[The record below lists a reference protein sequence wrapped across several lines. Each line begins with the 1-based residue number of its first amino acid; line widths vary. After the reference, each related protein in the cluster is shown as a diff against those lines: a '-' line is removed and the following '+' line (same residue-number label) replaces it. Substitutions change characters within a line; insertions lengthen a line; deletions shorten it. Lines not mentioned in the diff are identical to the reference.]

1 MRGQL
6 AKGISVSSTK
16 TRATAKAA
24 FMEALEDRQLLA
36 TYYVS
41 PYGNDAKSG
50 TSTTAAWKTISRVNK
65 QTLKAGDK
73 VLFQGGKSFSGGLV
87 VNSNEGGNSYTPVT
101 FSTYG
106 SGRATINSG
115 GVDGL
120 KVLNTAGVHVANL
133 VLNGSGMSYNKTS
146 GIYFGLTASGKK
158 LANVYIK
165 NVEVKNYGARGI
177 EFRIN
182 GPGGSS
188 ISNVKIEDASVHHN
202 LKGGIEAISMKHNV
216 NKNWTVRRVKAYEN
230 PGSKYINS
238 EVTGSGIYLADIDG
252 GIIEHCIAYNNGV
265 NGAAPV
271 GIWVAGSN
279 RITIQYNE
287 SYNNKTR
294 TSTDGGGIDLDW
306 DTHNSTVQYNYTHG
320 NYGPGILLC
329 PATNSG
335 TYNTVRY
342 NVSENDGRK
351 NGTGGIQLYGNVQ
364 YAKIYNN
371 VVFMS
376 NANGSSAFRAHDL
389 GASGYVPKYTE
400 VRNNIFYTTGGAKVV
415 NLTSGVA
422 TKGSLK
428 FYGNAY
434 HATSGFKIQW
444 GTSGYSSL
452 TSWRSAKGQE
462 KLNGVSVGYQ
472 GDPKLV
478 KAGYGGTVGNT
489 AALKTALTEYKL
501 QSYSP
506 LINRGVSQPGT
517 LSAVKYDFFGGTS
530 IMGGKYDIGVDEVK

>member
-1 MRGQL
+1 MGMRERL
-6 AKGISVSSTK
+6 AKGASVSSRKTK
-16 TRATAKAA
+16 SVL
-24 FMEALEDRQLLA
+24 MEALEDRQLLA

-41 PYGNDAKSG
+41 PYGSDSKSG
-50 TSTTAAWKTISRVNK
+50 TSSTSPWRTIDRVNK

-73 VLFQGGKSFSGGLV
+73 VLFQGGKSFSGGLYV
-87 VNSNEGGNSYTPVT
+87 PSGEGGNSTTPVT

-106 SGRATINSG
+106 SGRAIINSG
-115 GVDGL
+115 YKPGVD
-120 KVLNTAGVHVANL
+120 VAQTAGVHISNL
-133 VLNGSGMSYNKTS
+133 NFNGAGMSSNKTP
-146 GIYFGLTASGKK
+146 GIYFHVDWSNRK
-158 LANVYIK
+158 LYNVHIK
-165 NVEVKNYGARGI
+165 NVEVKNYGQEGI
-177 EFRIN
+177 RFKIN

-188 ISNVKIEDASVHHN
+188 ISNVKIEDTSSHHN
-202 LKGGIEAISMKHNV
+202 LWGGIEATSMRHNV
-216 NKNWTVRRVKAYEN
+216 NKNWTIQRVKAYDN
-230 PGSKYINS
+230 PGSSYASK
-238 EVTGSGIYLADIDG
+238 VTGSGIYIADVEG
-252 GIIEHCIAYNNGV
+252 GVIQHCLAYNNGV

-294 TSTDGGGIDLDW
+294 TGTDGGGIDLDW

-320 NYGPGILLC
+320 NHGPGILLC

-335 TYNTVRY
+335 TYNTIRY

-351 NGTGGIQLYGNVQ
+351 NGVGGIQLYGNVQ

-371 VVFMS
+371 VVYMS
-376 NANGSSAFRAHDL
+376 NAYGSSAFRAHDM

-400 VRNNIFYTTGGAKVV
+400 VRNNIFYTTGGAKVI

-422 TKGSLK
+422 SKGSLK

-434 HATSGFKIQW
+434 HATSSFKIQW
-444 GTSGYSSL
+444 GTSGYTSL
-452 TSWRSAKGQE
+452 SQWRSAKGQE
-462 KLNGVSVGYQ
+462 KLNGISVGYQ

-478 KAGYGGTVGNT
+478 KAGYGGTVNNT

-501 QSYSP
+501 QSTSP
-506 LINRGVSQPGT
+506 LINRGVPQPGT
-517 LSAVKYDFFGGTS
+517 LSALVKYDFFGGTS
-530 IMGGKYDIGVDEVK
+530 IMGGKYDIG

>member
-6 AKGISVSSTK
+6 ARGVSVSSTK
-16 TRATAKAA
+16 TKAKAKAA
-24 FMEALEDRQLLA
+24 LMEALEDRQMLA

-41 PYGNDAKSG
+41 PYGSDSKSG
-50 TSTTAAWKTISRVNK
+50 TSTSAAWKTISRVNK

-73 VLFQGGKSFSGGLV
+73 VLFQGGKAFSGGLV

-101 FSTYG
+101 FGTYG

-133 VLNGSGMSYNKTS
+133 VFNGSGTYVNKTS
-146 GIYFGLTASGKK
+146 GIYFGLTASAKK
-158 LANVYIK
+158 LSNVYIK
-165 NVEVKNYGARGI
+165 NVEVKNYGVQGI

-188 ISNVKIEDASVHHN
+188 ISNVRIENASVHHN
-202 LKGGIEAISMKHNV
+202 LQGGIQSISMKHKV

-230 PGSKYINS
+230 PGSKYTS
-238 EVTGSGIYLADIDG
+238 KVTGSGIYLADIDG
-252 GIIEHCIAYNNGV
+252 GLIEHSIAYNNGKD
-265 NGAAPV
+265 GAAPV

-320 NYGPGILLC
+320 NHGPGILLC
-329 PATNSG
+329 PATNAG

-342 NVSENDGRK
+342 NISENDGRK
-351 NGTGGIQLYGNVQ
+351 NGVGGIQLYGNVQ

-371 VVFMS
+371 VVYMS
-376 NANGSSAFRAHDL
+376 NAYGSSAFRAHDM

-415 NLTSGVA
+415 NLSSGVA
-422 TKGSLK
+422 SKGSLK

-434 HATSGFKIQW
+434 HATSSFKIQW

-452 TSWRSAKGQE
+452 TSWRTAKGQE
-462 KLNGVSVGYQ
+462 KLNGASTGYQ